1 MIHSFD
7 IELAQEFGLDEAIMI
22 SNFQFWISKNLANG
36 RHEYEGRFWTYNSIP
51 AFVKIFPYWTE
62 KQVRR
67 ILDSLV
73 VQGVLIKGNHGK
85 NGYDRTLWYA
95 FLDESK
101 FLKRQNDM
109 PKWADG
115 SAETGNCITDNNTI
129 GFTDNN
135 TDNSGF
141 QKSIESKEQFEKFRK
156 EYPGQKRGFE
166 TEFKTFQKHKD
177 WKEVLPLLSEN
188 LKKQIEI
195 RNAKLARK
203 EFVPEWPMLSTYLNQ
218 RRWEI
223 VPDIAPDVFHMINSA
238 HTNRFPVSD
247 AMRRG
252 FNKNNQ

>member
-51 AFVKIFPYWTE
+51 DFVKIFPYWTE

-109 PKWADG
+109 PKRADG
-115 SAETGNCITDNNTI
+115 SAETGNCITDNKTI
-129 GFTDNN
+129 GLPDNN
-135 TDNSGF
+135 TDFSF
-141 QKSIESKEQFEKFRK
+141 QKSNEQKQAESKEQFEKFRK
-156 EYPGQKRGFE
+156 E
-166 TEFKTFQKHKD
+166 
-177 WKEVLPLLSEN
+177 
-188 LKKQIEI
+188 
-195 RNAKLARK
+195 
-203 EFVPEWPMLSTYLNQ
+203 
-218 RRWEI
+218 
-223 VPDIAPDVFHMINSA
+223 
-238 HTNRFPVSD
+238 
-247 AMRRG
+247 
-252 FNKNNQ
+252 

>member
-22 SNFQFWISKNLANG
+22 SNFQFWISKNIANG

-109 PKWADG
+109 PKRADG
-115 SAETGNCITDNNTI
+115 SAETGNCITDTNTVSFTNNNLFVQPSKPTPE
-129 GFTDNN
+129 TVEQRK
-135 TDNSGF
+135 
-141 QKSIESKEQFEKFRK
+141 QKFAQKMEPWKETYTREMLNDFYLYWTEKGEQDRKMRFEKEKVFEVERRLQYWK
-156 EYPGQKRGFE
+156 KIQDQK
-166 TEFKTFQKHKD
+166 Q
-177 WKEVLPLLSEN
+177 
-188 LKKQIEI
+188 
-195 RNAKLARK
+195 
-203 EFVPEWPMLSTYLNQ
+203 
-218 RRWEI
+218 
-223 VPDIAPDVFHMINSA
+223 
-238 HTNRFPVSD
+238 NRFQQVQTPPKIRIVN
-247 AMRRG
+247 G
-252 FNKNNQ
+252 KFK